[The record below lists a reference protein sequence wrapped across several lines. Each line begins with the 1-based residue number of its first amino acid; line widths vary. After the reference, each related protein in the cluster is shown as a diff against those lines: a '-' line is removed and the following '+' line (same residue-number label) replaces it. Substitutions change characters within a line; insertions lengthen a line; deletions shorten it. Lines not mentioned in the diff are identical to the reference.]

1 MAFKTIM
8 SPAVAAHYPL
18 CVKEVFVAPGELV
31 KPDTRALLA
40 ETAEGRRIAIKCGHE
55 GRVIQAPLADAILDE
70 RKMLL
75 VIETFADEPA
85 SAPEDDGPAG
95 KAEAEEQERAQ
106 QEQARKERAAREA
119 QQAHQAAYAQ
129 ASGQKESIRPAQTEP
144 SAAQEAETA
153 TASASS
159 DGPPDEQPQEPSEGA
174 QPLHGAGDGTKE
186 EEAGKASNAPSGKKI
201 ALVAAG
207 FVVVLLGG
215 AVAMQFLEEKPTSP
229 SRTPSASTV
238 STKSAPVPASTKP
251 TAPKPLPTR
260 PYPAEQDRDWKKIPN
275 INSQNFVRYVS
286 KNSKAR
292 DIEFLSLDAGRRRVQ
307 LVGRADK
314 RSIVTSYSF
323 SGNGPFRNVR
333 YLNTDPEK
341 AFIFADYPQR
351 DVSTVLISPKNKKSE
366 VSAYHYF
373 GNRKPDKKTGA
384 FKKGY
389 SLEYAVKDGGLMA
402 LLLQNTESY
411 SQNMLVSN
419 EKGKTEA
426 YRIWSDP
433 YDLSNYS
440 DYGSHIALDV
450 HSKDGIKQGTALVSG
465 SRSTLFAPSNGYLNG
480 IRIKAQSSSVTLE
493 GTKAQIFKPQDI
505 LPKGVFQKYTSLG
518 GGIRMTAAAV
528 DTYRKSF
535 AMGGVVWGMGN
546 QKNEDG
552 SSRVDAYLV
561 WTADGKTDLRR
572 MFVRN
577 DSNWKEGL
585 VIRDLEFYGNGQ
597 LAVLLRENEGKPYSA
612 VVFFDRSG
620 NLKNRYSYSN
630 AIVNDID
637 SYGDTLYGAGF
648 ATDKGRR
655 YGAIW
660 KF

>member
-1 MAFKTIM
+1 
-8 SPAVAAHYPL
+8 
-18 CVKEVFVAPGELV
+18 
-31 KPDTRALLA
+31 
-40 ETAEGRRIAIKCGHE
+40 
-55 GRVIQAPLADAILDE
+55 
-70 RKMLL
+70 MLL
-75 VIETFADEPA
+75 VIETFADEAA
-85 SAPEDDGPAG
+85 SSQEEDDQAG
-95 KAEAEEQERAQ
+95 KAEAEEQAQ
-106 QEQARKERAAREA
+106 QDQARKERAEREA

-144 SAAQEAETA
+144 SAAQEAETSA
-153 TASASS
+153 ASASS
-159 DGPPDEQPQEPSEGA
+159 DSAPGQQEQEPPEGA
-174 QPLHGAGDGTKE
+174 QPHHGAGDGTKE
-186 EEAGKASNAPSGKKI
+186 EEKGKASNSPSGKKI

-215 AVAMQFLEEKPTSP
+215 AVAMQFLEEQPASP
-229 SRTPSASTV
+229 RRAPSASAV
-238 STKSAPVPASTKP
+238 STKSAPVPAATKP
-251 TAPKPLPTR
+251 TAPKPLPAR
-260 PYPAEQDRDWKKIPN
+260 SYPAEQDRDWKKVPN
-275 INSQNFVRYVS
+275 IKPQYSVRYAG
-286 KNSKAR
+286 KNSSSR
-292 DIEFLSLDAGRRRVQ
+292 DIEFLSLDAGNRRVQ
-307 LVGRADK
+307 LVGRADR
-314 RSIVTSYSF
+314 RSIVTSYPSR
-323 SGNGPFRNVR
+323 GRGTFRNVR

-351 DVSTVLISPKNKKSE
+351 DVSTVLISPKNEKSA

-373 GNRKPDKKTGA
+373 AKRKPDKKTGV

-450 HSKDGIKQGTALVSG
+450 HSKDGIKQGTVLVSG
-465 SRSTLFAPSNGYLNG
+465 SRSTLFAPSQSYLNG
-480 IRIKAQSSSVTLE
+480 IRVKAQSSSLSLE

-528 DTYRKSF
+528 NSYRKSL
-535 AMGGVVWGMGN
+535 AMGGKVWGMGN
-546 QKNEDG
+546 QKNKDG
-552 SSRVDAYLV
+552 SSRADAYLI
-561 WTADGKTDLRR
+561 WTVDGKTDLRR

-577 DSNWKEGL
+577 DSNWHEG
-585 VIRDLEFYGNGQ
+585 VTIRDLEFYGNGQ

-612 VVFFDRSG
+612 VVFFDQFG

-637 SYGDTLYGAGF
+637 SYGNTLYGAGF
-648 ATDKGRR
+648 TTDKGRQ